1 MSCDIKKL
9 LRSEPVSSETKNVS
23 CPRQIR
29 IDRSLV
35 WGWDFFFSP
44 FVSHLG
50 RILTQVG
57 KYLETHA
64 GDKALYLIKDFVGG
78 IN

>member
-35 WGWDFFFSP
+35 WGWDFFFPP

-57 KYLETHA
+57 KYLKTHA

>member
-1 MSCDIKKL
+1 MTLKNCFALSLCQVRQKMYHVPDKL
-9 LRSEPVSSETKNVS
+9 ELIAAWFGVG
-23 CPRQIR
+23 I
-29 IDRSLV
+29 
-35 WGWDFFFSP
+35 FFFPP